1 MRTFQHLKDFEERS
15 SFSSWITRI
24 TINSALMNLR
34 KKRGYVETS
43 MDVIGEDHASQYRR
57 EPKNPTESPESH
69 CSGREREKSYCV
81 EQFNSYHRG
90 SER

>member
-57 EPKNPTESPESH
+57 EPKTYGKSRKPLFRT
-69 CSGREREKSYCV
+69 EREKSYCV